1 MHVAVIGAGG
11 VGGLYGGL
19 MARAGHD
26 VGFLARG
33 EHLRAIRE
41 RGLEV
46 RSAEFGTF
54 VVHGTASD
62 DAADLAQADLVLFAV
77 KTYDLEAA
85 LPAVRQ
91 VLAPGASLITFQNG
105 FDAPDQIAAAVGAQH
120 VLIGTTRLETTIIEP
135 GVIGHLTAGH
145 VATVS
150 ALNGPPTDQVERA
163 AEALR
168 GAGVKVTVE
177 PDGRQA
183 LWEKAAMLLP
193 MAAITAVCRTSIG
206 PIRDL
211 PETRALAGVF
221 FDEVVRVAAA
231 YGYDLQAMGSRMG
244 LNVESAPPG
253 MKASMARDFE
263 RGGRTEL
270 DALTGA
276 LVRMADA
283 KGVDVSASRTAYAI
297 LKLREQLESGT
308 QSRVG
313 KAAVGR

>member
-11 VGGLYGGL
+11 TGGLYGAL

-41 RGLEV
+41 RGLTV
-46 RSAEFGTF
+46 RSAEFGEF

-62 DAADLAQADLVLFAV
+62 DPADLGQAELVLFAV

-85 LPAVRQ
+85 LPAARQ
-91 VLAPGASLITFQNG
+91 ALAPGASLITFQNG
-105 FDAPDQIAAAVGAQH
+105 FDAPDQVAAAVGAEH
-120 VLIGTTRLETTIIEP
+120 VLIGTTRLETTILEP
-135 GVIGHLTAGH
+135 GVIGHLNAGH
-145 VATVS
+145 VVTVS
-150 ALNGPPTDQVERA
+150 ALNGPPTDQVARA

-168 GAGVKVTVE
+168 GAGVNVSIE
-177 PDGRQA
+177 PDGRLA
-183 LWEKAAMLLP
+183 LWAKAAMLLP

-283 KGVDVSASRTAYAI
+283 RGVDVPASRTAYAI
-297 LKLREQLESGT
+297 LKLREQIESGT
-308 QSRVG
+308 QNRVG
-313 KAAVGR
+313 AAALGR